1 MTLAASSAVLAGV
14 ATGWPA
20 RVAVAQAAGFAVAR
34 AVLAPVPG
42 LASAGAL

>member
-14 ATGWPA
+14 ASASPA
-20 RVAVAQAAGFAVAR
+20 RVAVAQVARFAVAR